1 MSTGV
6 IGRKQLA
13 ALKSPAAKQES
24 KQAAKKEP
32 EAPKTWGPRVL
43 INFNKHTA
51 IEVAE
56 KLFKNS
62 SPKNSLIIC
71 MDASGLA
78 VSEISP
84 GTLEREWKV
93 LDYPPHLAAA
103 RYLSS
108 TKNISIDPGALFY
121 LRRIIMQ
128 YIFDKTGGTVHV
140 GNAKEVKVAF
150 GALPEEQRLG
160 DAVIVKSAEDLKV
173 LSLSALANLYNSVVE
188 DDEAVKK
195 FGKKDDKTVQKV
207 WDAVELNY
215 DPKVQAQA
223 EKAAAAAAKAEA
235 KEAAAAEKGAAKG
248 TKKDAAAASTGAPR
262 EGSKMG
268 NLVAHLQKGGES
280 TLEELSEASGYDLNN
295 TRTAIGILRSKKGMS
310 IDYNRETKVYSLAA

>member
-1 MSTGV
+1 MSGGV
-6 IGRKQLA
+6 MGRKQLA
-13 ALKSPAAKQES
+13 ALATAKPAT
-24 KQAAKKEP
+24 KEP

-84 GTLEREWKV
+84 GTLEREWQV
-93 LDYPPHLAAA
+93 IPDYPPHLAAA

-128 YIFDKTGGTVHV
+128 YIFDKTSGTVHV
-140 GNAKEVKVAF
+140 GNAKEIKVAF
-150 GALPEEQRLG
+150 GALPEDQRLG
-160 DAVIVKSAEDLKV
+160 GVIIVKSAEELKT
-173 LSLSALANLYNSVVE
+173 LSLSALAALYNSVVE
-188 DDEAVKK
+188 EDQAVQK
-195 FGKKDDKTVQKV
+195 FSKKDDRTVQRV

-235 KEAAAAEKGAAKG
+235 MASTAAEKGAAKG
-248 TKKDAAAASTGAPR
+248 AKKEAGAPSTGAPR
-262 EGSKMG
+262 EGTKMG
-268 NLVAHLQKGGES
+268 NLVAKLQEGGEC

-295 TRTAIGILRSKKGMS
+295 TRTAIGILRSKKGMP
-310 IDYNRETKVYSLAA
+310 INYDRATKLYSLVE